1 MDKSRYGWSI
11 TDRGD
16 HESTG
21 ADVQLSK
28 EVIPLI
34 RVRQCIILDVCKEVD
49 QDSLTGRL

>member
-34 RVRQCIILDVCKEVD
+34 RVRECIMLDVGKKVD
-49 QDSLTGRL
+49 QGSLTGTL

>member
-28 EVIPLI
+28 EVILLI
-34 RVRQCIILDVCKEVD
+34 RVKEYIILDVGKEVD